1 MKSIYQTIWVE
12 MPYEAVQITEVTV
25 RQAFNSHACLRLAAV
40 VAQEGRDGAMELAA
54 ERETVRAGFLG
65 AEGAGPFFSGRITEA
80 VWYEEKGQTMLSLT
94 CMSQTYAWDIAQI
107 GRASCRERVCQYV

>member
-65 AEGAGPFFSGRITEA
+65 AEGQAPFSADGSRRRSGMKR
-80 VWYEEKGQTMLSLT
+80 KDRR
-94 CMSQTYAWDIAQI
+94 C
-107 GRASCRERVCQYV
+107 CR